1 MLIKVNKNIKSG
13 NLIYKKYLISIY
25 VIVEKHEETI
35 MVKPVSGASGN
46 NPPDGYNK
54 VTMYDEGSKKT
65 KTFFVPVG
73 QKLTVNG
80 NTYDLDKAK
89 GNELV
94 FKGTKDNTKHNL
106 MGIALEYLD
115 ANGDGRI
122 DSKDTDQDMAGKI
135 NKKLSN
141 TPYFVKN
148 NDVFSDAGI
157 FKGEGGVV
165 ISLDGEGQFFGVD
178 IEKK

>member
-1 MLIKVNKNIKSG
+1 
-13 NLIYKKYLISIY
+13 
-25 VIVEKHEETI
+25 
-35 MVKPVSGASGN
+35 
-46 NPPDGYNK
+46 
-54 VTMYDEGSKKT
+54 
-65 KTFFVPVG
+65 
-73 QKLTVNG
+73 
-80 NTYDLDKAK
+80 
-89 GNELV
+89 
-94 FKGTKDNTKHNL
+94 

-165 ISLDGEGQFFGVD
+165 FSLDGEGQFFGVD

>member
-1 MLIKVNKNIKSG
+1 
-13 NLIYKKYLISIY
+13 
-25 VIVEKHEETI
+25 

-54 VTMYDEGSKKT
+54 VTMYDEGSKRT

-157 FKGEGGVV
+157 FKGEEALFSALTVKDNSSELILKRNKHKSGKLIHRSFYFIKYFIYG
-165 ISLDGEGQFFGVD
+165 FN
-178 IEKK
+178 